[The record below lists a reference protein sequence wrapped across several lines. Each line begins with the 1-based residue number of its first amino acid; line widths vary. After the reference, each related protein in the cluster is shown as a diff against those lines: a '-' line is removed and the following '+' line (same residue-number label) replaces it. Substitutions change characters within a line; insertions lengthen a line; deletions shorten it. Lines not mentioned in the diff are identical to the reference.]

1 MNNRLPL
8 PDKYHFYCKCG
19 KVHKMN
25 MYCVAQLASGHDIVH
40 TCDCGNKN
48 SLEPSLIK

>member
-1 MNNRLPL
+1 
-8 PDKYHFYCKCG
+8 
-19 KVHKMN
+19 MN